1 MRAFEEDEGV
11 IHPWDLV
18 VDEGATRVLLALP
31 SFKDA
36 RLRER
41 LRKLATNAMMAAT
54 TRQRGAALRR
64 LSEVLTR
71 RDARHL
77 ADAQLLAML
86 SSGEPPEDLTV
97 QLH

>member
-1 MRAFEEDEGV
+1 MRAFEEEV

-31 SFKDA
+31 SFKDS

-54 TRQRGAALRR
+54 PRQRDAAVRR
-64 LSEVLTR
+64 LSDILMLRE
-71 RDARHL
+71 AREG

-86 SSGEPPEDLTV
+86 SSGEPPEELTAV
-97 QLH
+97 LH